1 MNCIIVKYKSIHPKV
16 TLTGLLNAL
25 DGAVGSEGR
34 ITFLTTNYLDRLDAA
49 LIRPGR
55 VDVKQFIGDDCNG
68 MNDDIKLRRK
78 PKEGKGGMFG
88 RHMEGIPASYLPG
101 RHRCP
106 QRANIL
112 LFLFEFLL
120 QVYQIYCI
128 FW

>member
-55 VDVKQFIGDDCNG
+55 VDVKQFIGDDSNE

-78 PKEGKGGMFG
+78 PKTKRGKKWDVWPTYGGHPSF
-88 RHMEGIPASYLPG
+88 IPPWTTSMSAAGKHPTFSL
-101 RHRCP
+101 
-106 QRANIL
+106 
-112 LFLFEFLL
+112 
-120 QVYQIYCI
+120 
-128 FW
+128 